1 MSFAQLAPFVAP
13 WACGFSFARFYC
25 LGCIFG
31 GLECDFVCC
40 LLPCFLFCLVTH
52 ELCPPFFFL
61 MTRTPV
67 KSDKELKPWHLDVC
81 LEIVEYGDASILFE
95 PLTRSPKVGSRKSE
109 NRDMASKAGSTRI
122 GHASIPIHQLFQ
134 YPYRLYCRSF
144 STKKQTQLRNHHVY
158 VTNCIQRSTTD
169 PRPSSLKRVS
179 TKP

>member
-1 MSFAQLAPFVAP
+1 MWFCVLLAAL
-13 WACGFSFARFYC
+13 FSFLSRHTRA
-25 LGCIFG
+25 
-31 GLECDFVCC
+31 
-40 LLPCFLFCLVTH
+40 LPA
-52 ELCPPFFFL
+52 FFFF

-134 YPYRLYCRSF
+134 YPYRLFCRSF